1 MNKSPPPGHVRIIA
15 GKWRGT
21 KLPVIDAPGLRPSS
35 DRVRETLFNWLQPH
49 IAGSRVLDL
58 FAGTGALG
66 FEAASRGASAVV
78 MIERDA
84 KLAQALQAG
93 ASKLSADTIH
103 IQSVDALLWLDQTP
117 KQLFDVVFIDPPF
130 DKDLWHQAI
139 TKSLPHLAPSALLY
153 VESSHAASVQ
163 LPPSCHLHREGS
175 TRQVDYRLY
184 RYDSA

>member
-1 MNKSPPPGHVRIIA
+1 MNKSLPPGHVRIIA
-15 GKWRGT
+15 GKWRGS

-49 IAGSRVLDL
+49 MAGSRVLDL

-66 FEAASRGASAVV
+66 FEAASRGASAVT

-84 KLAQALQAG
+84 KLAQALQVSANKLG
-93 ASKLSADTIH
+93 ADCIH

-117 KQLFDVVFIDPPF
+117 KQWFDVVFIDPPF
-130 DKDLWHQAI
+130 DKDLWQQAI
-139 TKSLPHLAPSALLY
+139 PKLLPHLASKAWLY
-153 VESSHAASVQ
+153 VESSRNASMQ
-163 LPPSCHLHREGS
+163 LPPTCLLHREGS

>member
-1 MNKSPPPGHVRIIA
+1 MNKSPQPGHVRIIA
-15 GKWRGT
+15 GKWRGS
-21 KLPVIDAPGLRPSS
+21 KLPVMDAPGLRPSS

-49 IAGSRVLDL
+49 MAGSRVLDL

-66 FEAASRGASAVV
+66 FEAASRGALAVT

-84 KLAQALQAG
+84 MLVQALQAS
-93 ASKLSADTIH
+93 ANKLNADSIH

-130 DKDLWHQAI
+130 GKDLWQQAI
-139 TKSLPHLAPSALLY
+139 TKSIPHLASNAWIY
-153 VESSHAASVQ
+153 VESSHEASVQ
-163 LPPSCHLHREGS
+163 LPANCLLHREGS
-175 TRQVDYRLY
+175 TRQVNYRLY